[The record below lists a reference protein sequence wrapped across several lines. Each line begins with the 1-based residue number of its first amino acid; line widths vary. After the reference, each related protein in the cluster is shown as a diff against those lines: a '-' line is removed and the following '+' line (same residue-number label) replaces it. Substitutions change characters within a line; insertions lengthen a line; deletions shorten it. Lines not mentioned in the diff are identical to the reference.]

1 MNIMKKIILAAAFSL
16 LATSA
21 FAQATMT
28 NNDNSKSNGSSIGQ
42 QSSQVKGNGDWV
54 GGNGTG
60 AGPYGT
66 GDQTTTSG
74 SRADLVHESNTGKP
88 GQGNK

>member
-1 MNIMKKIILAAAFSL
+1 MNIMKKMILAAAFSL

-60 AGPYGT
+60 AGPYAG
-66 GDQTTTSG
+66 GDQTISPG
-74 SRADLVHESNTGKP
+74 SRADAVHESNTDKP
-88 GQGNK
+88 GRK